1 MNANKIKGKII
12 ERGMTQGEVA
22 KIIGISANS
31 LSRKLLGK
39 RDFLLSEVIA
49 LCSVLEL
56 DNPQEFFL
64 EEKSQIRND
73 NNKQKSAPPS
83 QDTDRPRA

>member
-1 MNANKIKGKII
+1 MNANKIKAKIV

-22 KIIGISANS
+22 KIIGISPNS

-56 DNPQEFFL
+56 DNPEEFFL
-64 EEKSQIRND
+64 EGNSQMRN
-73 NNKQKSAPPS
+73 KRSVARPSA
-83 QDTDRPRA
+83 

>member
-1 MNANKIKGKII
+1 MNANKIRAKII

-56 DNPQEFFL
+56 DNPQEIFL
-64 EEKSQIRND
+64 EEKSQKRND
-73 NNKQKSAPPS
+73 AVKTVPPS
-83 QDTDRPRA
+83 QEAERPGA

>member
-1 MNANKIKGKII
+1 MNANKIRAKII

-39 RDFLLSEVIA
+39 RDFWLSEVIA

-56 DNPQEFFL
+56 DNPQEIFL
-64 EEKSQIRND
+64 EEKSQKRND
-73 NNKQKSAPPS
+73 AVKTVPPS
-83 QDTDRPRA
+83 QEAERPGA

>member
-1 MNANKIKGKII
+1 MNANKIKAKIV

-22 KIIGISANS
+22 KIIGISPNS
-31 LSRKLLGK
+31 FSRKLLGK

-56 DNPQEFFL
+56 DNPEEIFL
-64 EEKSQIRND
+64 ERKSQICN
-73 NNKQKSAPPS
+73 S
-83 QDTDRPRA
+83 QSIAQTTA

>member
-1 MNANKIKGKII
+1 MNANKIRAKIT

-49 LCSVLEL
+49 LCSVLEI
-56 DNPQEFFL
+56 DHPEEIFL
-64 EEKSQIRND
+64 EGYSQKC
-73 NNKQKSAPPS
+73 NNKGMERSTA
-83 QDTDRPRA
+83 

>member
-1 MNANKIKGKII
+1 MNANKIKAKIV

-22 KIIGISANS
+22 KIIGISPNS
-31 LSRKLLGK
+31 LSRKLKGK

-56 DNPQEFFL
+56 DNPEEIFL
-64 EEKSQIRND
+64 DKKSQIRN
-73 NNKQKSAPPS
+73 SRSIA
-83 QDTDRPRA
+83 RPGA